1 MRDDYMSDK
10 CYLCPRNCGV
20 DRKTQRGYCKS
31 GEQIR
36 LSRVGLHM
44 WEEPC
49 ISHKNGSGTVF
60 FAGCNMGCVYCQ
72 NHEISHGL
80 HGVDVDE
87 ETLCREL
94 LHLQD
99 IGAENINF
107 VTPTHYSDKI
117 IKVLDRV
124 KHKLDIPVVYNTSGY
139 EKTETLKA
147 LSGYIDIYLP
157 DVKYYSPEI
166 GGKYSACSNYFET
179 ALSAVE
185 EMLRQTGKIKLRD
198 DGKMLSGTLIRHLVL
213 PKMYKDSIRI
223 FDELEKNIDIT
234 KAAVSI
240 MCQYFPSYKA
250 QNYPEINRKTTTLE
264 YMKVVEKVRSMD
276 FALGFIQDKA
286 SAKQEYVPEFD
297 Y

>member
-1 MRDDYMSDK
+1 
-10 CYLCPRNCGV
+10 
-20 DRKTQRGYCKS
+20 
-31 GEQIR
+31 
-36 LSRVGLHM
+36 M

-94 LHLQD
+94 LHLQE

-107 VTPTHYSDKI
+107 VTPTHYADKI
-117 IKVLDRV
+117 IRVLDKV
-124 KHKLDIPVVYNTSGY
+124 KHKLNIPVVYNTSGY

-179 ALSAVE
+179 ALSAVG

-264 YMKVVEKVRSMD
+264 YMKVVERVRGMD